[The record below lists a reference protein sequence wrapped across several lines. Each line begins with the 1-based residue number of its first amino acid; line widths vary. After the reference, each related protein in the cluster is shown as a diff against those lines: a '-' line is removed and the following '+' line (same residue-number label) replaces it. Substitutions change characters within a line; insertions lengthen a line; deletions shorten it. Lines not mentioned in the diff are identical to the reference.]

1 MIVPTNKPIPQTSA
15 LHSVADSSN
24 SSSSTTEQRLH
35 DAHMSRQQSN
45 VNKQRRRGT
54 KRKAKSPTDSSTSGQ
69 PLRHD
74 YYDRQFSIAYIHYSR
89 YSLARGAEYKVHWTN
104 FPDCR
109 EDTWEAEHTLQEDC
123 PQILQEYKDNL

>member
-1 MIVPTNKPIPQTSA
+1 MFHPLNNTIPQTTA

-24 SSSSTTEQRLH
+24 SSSSSTEQLLH

-45 VNKQRRRGT
+45 VNKQRRGT
-54 KRKAKSPTDSSTSGQ
+54 KRKAKSQTDSSTSGQ

-89 YSLARGAEYKVHWTN
+89 YSLASGAEYKVHWTN

-109 EDTWEAEHTLQEDC
+109 EDTWETERTLQEDC
-123 PQILQEYKDNL
+123 PQILQEFKDNL